1 MKSPRDYTL
10 GEIEA
15 IVSIDWRFDIDGLA
29 AACLSCLLKFLYQR
43 DKKLREYQAS
53 EVTKKIAESRQ
64 PRARPEKIY
73 FSLDD

>member
-1 MKSPRDYTL
+1 LKSPRDYTL

-15 IVSIDWRFDIDGLA
+15 IVSIDCFDIDGSA
-29 AACLSCLLKFLYQR
+29 AACLSCLLEFLYQR
-43 DKKLREYQAS
+43 DKKLREYQVS